1 MIPQGQ
7 SGPDLDASARQYHQ
21 NLQNVTDDQLD
32 EMHVLNMKELDRLTK
47 HLKDTNAVLD
57 VPYQLG
63 EADEININAATAVE
77 TAPQGYNPN
86 AYSQPSENWSPSFP
100 VGSMEDLRKPK
111 VPAPDHEVD
120 TLRGS
125 DELDTREAAKEISV
139 GDHSAENSEDAQ
151 IESEMTNTRKEED
164 YYKDFQAF
172 DEEEMKRIERILN
185 GN

>member
-1 MIPQGQ
+1 
-7 SGPDLDASARQYHQ
+7 
-21 NLQNVTDDQLD
+21 
-32 EMHVLNMKELDRLTK
+32 
-47 HLKDTNAVLD
+47 
-57 VPYQLG
+57 
-63 EADEININAATAVE
+63 
-77 TAPQGYNPN
+77 
-86 AYSQPSENWSPSFP
+86 
-100 VGSMEDLRKPK
+100 MEDLRKPK

-139 GDHSAENSEDAQ
+139 GDRSAENSEDAQ